1 MKNYLLILLICV
13 LSFPLSILAKD
24 INSLQAKRVKV
35 RPSIDGSL
43 DDAIW
48 NGSSTF
54 YTGSFIQ
61 TEPHNGTASDQKTDI
76 HVVYDDFAIYIAAKM
91 YDNPD
96 SVLQEFGIRDSGEK
110 NSDMFAVAFDTY
122 NKQQNAFLFMVSAA
136 GVQTDIFI
144 TPNSEDENWNA
155 VWKSEVQITDD
166 GWIVEMEIPYS
177 ALRFAKQEEQTWGAN
192 FMRVVRRK
200 REKSFWNHVDASIN
214 GFVNQ
219 FGQLTG
225 LTGIKPPPRL
235 QFTPYVSGYLVNNE
249 EGWSSSVNGGMDL
262 KYGINESFT
271 LDMTLVPDFGQ
282 VVADNVVLNLS
293 PFEVQFS
300 ENRPFFTEGTE
311 LFNKGGLFYSRRV
324 GQSFASSDDV
334 IDRLVHQDAGLDGK
348 LEVLEM
354 PGGGAP
360 NSAPLA
366 NATKISGRTK
376 KGIGIGFF
384 NAMTKK
390 TYARV
395 KNTETGEEFDAQA
408 DPFTNFNV
416 LVIDKNLKNNS
427 NIGLINTTVIRRD
440 GGRDAMVTGAD
451 FNLNDKTNTYN
462 LQGFGAVTQVMTQ
475 TLEGEKDNDVGYK
488 YFIRA
493 GKNSGT
499 WQYWL
504 SRNVES
510 DNYNPRDMGFLRAPN
525 EVSHRGQISYNQFKP
540 KGIFLRKSLRLGFRH
555 ESLFKP
561 NKFSSAGVFTNGNM
575 RFKNFWDAGF
585 FGEVNLGN
593 SYDYFEPRTD
603 DFSRYFKRTWSHAQN
618 IWFST
623 DSRKKFGF
631 WMYSGFWRRP
641 DWKQIDNWIGL
652 FPRYRASNKLSFQHA
667 LEYTRIRRELGYV
680 NNNGDIPTEFNP
692 NDEIPFG
699 ERYVQNVENTFT
711 ASYIFNNKMGL
722 NLRVRHYWSKVDY
735 TQNFFFLDEQGDLSA
750 NDYGYDGLDHE
761 GVSLHDIN
769 YNAFNVDFTFS
780 WQFAP
785 GSMMTVVWKD
795 ILQTDNNDVSQ
806 NFTRNFGKMLG
817 ANQTNSF
824 SVRILYFLDYLS
836 VKKGLARKKA

>member
-1 MKNYLLILLICV
+1 MKTCLLFLMVSL
-13 LSFPLSILAKD
+13 LSFPSFLAAKD
-24 INSLQAKRVKV
+24 INSLQAKRVKQ
-35 RPSIDGSL
+35 RPNIDGNLNDVTWTSET
-43 DDAIW
+43 
-48 NGSSTF
+48 TF
-54 YTGSFIQ
+54 YSGNFIQ
-61 TEPHNGTASDQKTDI
+61 TEPNNGISSEQKTDI
-76 HVVYDDFAIYIAAKM
+76 HVAYDDFAIYIAAKL

-96 SVLQEFGIRDSGEK
+96 SVLQEFGIRDSGER

-136 GVQTDIFI
+136 GVQTDIFV
-144 TPNSEDENWNA
+144 TPNNEDENWNA
-155 VWKSEVQITDD
+155 VWNSAVEITAD
-166 GWIVEMEIPYS
+166 GWIVELEIPYS
-177 ALRFAKQEEQTWGAN
+177 ALRFAKQDEQTWGAN

-200 REKSFWNHVDASIN
+200 QERSYWNHVDASID

-225 LTGIKPPPRL
+225 LQGITPPPRL
-235 QFTPYVSGYLVNNE
+235 QLTPYVSGYLVNT
-249 EGWSSSVNGGMDL
+249 EGVWSASANGGMDL

-293 PFEVQFS
+293 PFEVQFA

-311 LFNKGGLFYSRRV
+311 LFNKGGLFYSRRI
-324 GQSFASSDDV
+324 GQSFASEDEV
-334 IDRLVHQDAGLDGK
+334 LDRLVHHDPNLTGK

-390 TYARV
+390 TFARV
-395 KNTETGEEFDAQA
+395 KNTETGEEFDAVA

-416 LVIDKNLKNNS
+416 FVIDKNLKNNS
-427 NIGLINTTVIRRD
+427 NIGFINTSVIRKD
-440 GGRDAMVTGAD
+440 GQPDALVSGAD
-451 FNLNDKTNTYN
+451 FRFNDKTNTYSV
-462 LQGFGAVTQVMTQ
+462 QGFGAVTQVMTRS
-475 TLEGEKDNDVGYK
+475 LEGERTNDVGYK
-488 YFIRA
+488 YFLRA

-499 WQYWL
+499 WQYWV

-525 EVSHRGQISYNQFKP
+525 EVSHRAQISYNQFKP
-540 KGIFLRKSLRLGFRH
+540 KGIFLRKAIRLNFRH
-555 ESLFKP
+555 EKLFAP
-561 NKFSSAGVFTNGNM
+561 NVFTSANVSVNGNM

-585 FGEVNLGN
+585 FADVNPT

-603 DFSRYFKRTWSHAQN
+603 DFSRYFKREWSHGQN
-618 IWFST
+618 IWFGT
-623 DSRKKFGF
+623 DNRKRFGF

-641 DWKQIDNWIGL
+641 SWNQIDNWHGF
-652 FPRYRASNKLSFQHA
+652 FPRFRVNNKLSFEHG
-667 LEYTRIRRELGYV
+667 LEFTKVRRELGYV
-680 NNNGDIPTEFNP
+680 NNNGDIPSKFNP
-692 NDEIPFG
+692 QDKIPFG
-699 ERYVQNVENTFT
+699 ERNIQNIENTFT
-711 ASYIFNNKMGL
+711 ASYIFNHLMGL

-735 TQNFFFLDEQGDLSA
+735 TNNFYFLNEMGELDPNEYA
-750 NDYGYDGLDHE
+750 YDGLDDT
-761 GVSLHDIN
+761 GSALHDIN
-769 YNAFNVDFTFS
+769 YNAFNVDCTFS

-795 ILQTDNNDVSQ
+795 ILQTDNNVVNQSY
-806 NFTRNFGKMLG
+806 FRNFGRMIR
-817 ANQTNSF
+817 NPQTNSI
-824 SVRILYFLDYLS
+824 SVRILYFLDYLT
-836 VKKGLARKKA
+836 VKKGLTKKAS